1 MDTAIIDVTGFV
13 DRLAASAA
21 GASREAAREAQAELG
36 RPLRLAVAGRVS
48 TGKSTIVNALLGQDV
63 APTSAGECTRVAA
76 SFSRGPVERAE
87 VRTLDGRRLPLSLT
101 GSRLPD
107 DLPVRPDEVDGID
120 VELMIAALDG
130 LEVVDTPGLESL
142 SGYDAATRRA
152 LERADALVLVL
163 DPTGIRERDLAL
175 VRAFRG
181 ASRSGGA
188 ARVVLVLNK
197 VDLLVEV
204 GAGLDAAIAA
214 GRRLVERQLAP
225 AIGAEVSAI
234 VPAVGVVAAAVGAG
248 VLRQS
253 HVAELASLAQP
264 DAAAP
269 PSTELRR
276 VLGDIGVAHAASLI
290 AAGEDGELRAALLA
304 SSGFGVVRAILD
316 EVLLAHRS
324 TIKRVAVLERL
335 EVLLRAQGS
344 VADAIEARVYADALG
359 ARLDAARGADGD
371 LLGPAGAAEVQAL
384 RRDGPV
390 AARLGL
396 PSTATVAELR
406 AALVDRVGR
415 WRALENSGLRSRRQ
429 AARVAALVD
438 TYSALLTLVARQP
451 G

>member
-1 MDTAIIDVTGFV
+1 M
-13 DRLAASAA
+13 
-21 GASREAAREAQAELG
+21 
-36 RPLRLAVAGRVS
+36 
-48 TGKSTIVNALLGQDV
+48 
-63 APTSAGECTRVAA
+63 
-76 SFSRGPVERAE
+76 ERAE
-87 VRTLDGRRLPLSLT
+87 IRTLDGRRLPLPLA

-107 DLPVRPDEVDGID
+107 DLPVRADEVDGIA

-163 DPTGIRERDLAL
+163 DPTGIRQRDLAL

-204 GAGLDAAIAA
+204 GAGLDAAIDA

-225 AIGAEVSAI
+225 SIGAEVSAI
-234 VPAVGVVAAAVGAG
+234 VPAVGVVAAAVNAG
-248 VLRQS
+248 VLRQA

-264 DAAAP
+264 GAAP

-276 VLGDIGVAHAASLI
+276 VLGDIGVAHAASLV
-290 AAGEDGELRAALLA
+290 AAGEDGELRATLLA
-304 SSGFGVVRAILD
+304 SSGFGVVRAVLD

-335 EVLLRAQGS
+335 EVVLRAQGS
-344 VADAIEARVYADALG
+344 GAEAIEARVYADALG
-359 ARLDAARGADGD
+359 ARLDGARDEDGD
-371 LLGPAGAAEVQAL
+371 LLGPAGAAELQAL
-384 RRDGPV
+384 RGDGTV
-390 AARLGL
+390 TARLGL
-396 PSTATVAELR
+396 PSAAAVGDVR
-406 AALVDRVGR
+406 AVLVERVGR
-415 WRALENSGLRSRRQ
+415 WRALENGGLRSRRQ

-438 TYSALLTLVARQP
+438 TYSALLTLVARYP